1 MLCKT
6 SNFPLKMS
14 TDRLNTLKTFLEES
28 PNDPFIIYCIALE
41 YEKNNDPKC
50 EVTFHQLLTDYP
62 NYLATYYSF
71 GKYLENKNRID
82 EAEDVFN
89 KGLALAKELG
99 ETKTAGELQT
109 AIDLL

>member
-1 MLCKT
+1 
-6 SNFPLKMS
+6 MS
-14 TDRLNTLKTFLEES
+14 TDRLNTLKTFLKES

-41 YEKNNDPKC
+41 YEKNEDPKC
-50 EVTFHQLLTDYP
+50 ETTFHQLLKEYP

-71 GKYLENKNRID
+71 GKYLENKNLLD
-82 EAEDVFN
+82 DAEVIYN
-89 KGLALAKELG
+89 KGLVLAKEQG